1 MRILHHKI
9 GPVLSL
15 INFAEYAHTETEFL
29 VETFL

>member
-15 INFAEYAHTETEFL
+15 IAFAEYAHVRAMCIF
-29 VETFL
+29 FFSM